1 MGKIYIT
8 GIGPGDFENMTL
20 KAFEVLSFCD
30 TIIGY
35 NVYTELVKQYFKDK
49 EFLST
54 GMTKE
59 YERCVLCFEK
69 AMEGKNVVLVCSGD
83 AGIYGMAELMYHTGK
98 AYPDIQLGTE

>member
-35 NVYTELVKQYFKDK
+35 NVYTELVN
-49 EFLST
+49 LIL
-54 GMTKE
+54 
-59 YERCVLCFEK
+59 RI
-69 AMEGKNVVLVCSGD
+69 KNFF
-83 AGIYGMAELMYHTGK
+83 
-98 AYPDIQLGTE
+98 QLE